1 MLAGPRTV
9 SLTSTWF
16 IRPGQESAA
25 VAAVEA
31 LAPMVRDSEPDTLA
45 YLVHT
50 PFLGDPRLHALPP
63 VVANHLLFFEVYRDA
78 DAFLRHLHGPVFT
91 RFVERHGGLF
101 VASNGKPFTF
111 VEFLE
116 CRAGFIRQGAVAP
129 ARDAARENHHPSVM
143 FEIIAR
149 DQGRLKQF
157 YQAVFGW
164 AYTLGTDGF
173 AYVKF
178 AVEARPALGGIGQTV
193 PDVPGFEPGHNFYLV
208 VEDLVATIARA
219 VEAGATPLMEPTAI
233 DGYHFAM
240 IRDPEGNPI
249 GLIKPW

>member
-1 MLAGPRTV
+1 MHAARRTV

-16 IRPGQESAA
+16 IRPGRESAV
-25 VAAVEA
+25 VAAIEE
-31 LAPMVRDSEPDTLA
+31 LAPAVRDGEPDTLA

-50 PFLGDPRLHALPP
+50 PFFADDRLQALPP
-63 VVANHLLFFEVYRDA
+63 VAPNHLLFFEMYRDA
-78 DAFLRHLHGPVFT
+78 DAFLRHLHGPIFT
-91 RFVERHGGLF
+91 RFVEQHAELF

-116 CRAGFIRQGAVAP
+116 CRAGFIRPGAVAP
-129 ARDAARENHHPSVM
+129 VGASAPANHHSSVM
-143 FEIIAR
+143 FEIIGR
-149 DQGRLKQF
+149 DQARLKQF

-178 AVEARPALGGIGQTV
+178 AVEPRLALGGIGQTV
-193 PDVPGFEPGHNFYLV
+193 PDVPGFEPGHNFYLL
-208 VEDLVATIARA
+208 VEDLGATIARA
-219 VEAGATPLMEPTAI
+219 VEAGATTLMAPTAI
-233 DGYHFAM
+233 DGYQLAM
-240 IRDPEGNPI
+240 IKDPEGNPI

>member
-1 MLAGPRTV
+1 MHAAPHTV

-16 IRPGQESAA
+16 IRPGHEPAA
-25 VAAVEA
+25 VAAIEE
-31 LAPMVRDSEPDTLA
+31 LAPMVRDAEPDTLA

-50 PFLGDPRLHALPP
+50 PFLRDSRLPALPP
-63 VVANHLLFFEVYRDA
+63 VTANHLVFFEVYRDA

-91 RFVERHGGLF
+91 RFVERHAELF
-101 VASNGKPFTF
+101 VAANGKPFTF

-116 CRAGFIRQGAVAP
+116 CRAGFVRPGVVSTEAP
-129 ARDAARENHHPSVM
+129 PANHHPAVM
-143 FEIIAR
+143 FELIAR
-149 DQGRLKQF
+149 DQARLKQF

-178 AVEARPALGGIGQTV
+178 AVEARPALGGIGQTLA
-193 PDVPGFEPGHNFYLV
+193 DVPGFGPGHNFYLEV
-208 VEDLVATIARA
+208 DDLDAAIARA
-219 VEAGATPLMEPTAI
+219 VAAGGAPWMPPTAI

-240 IRDPEGNPI
+240 VKDPEGNPI